1 MNIWRNRNW
10 GPMLLKE
17 IDKPFNSKDY
27 LFEIKFDGIRAII
40 FASPHNLI
48 IKTRNNV
55 DVTDIYPELQ
65 SIKNLVKHPTIF
77 DGEIV
82 AFKEGLPSFSK
93 LQERSHLK
101 NKNKIKK
108 LSLEEPICYV
118 CFDILYDN
126 KDLTNLILTDRKKL
140 LANINENEVF
150 IKSKS
155 IDEVGKDLFK
165 EIKKVGLEGIVAKKK
180 NSLYEISSR
189 VDSWLKIKN
198 FKKDNFFIGA
208 YKENAGSP
216 VISLALGEYQ
226 NNKLKYVGNV
236 SMAKKNPLYKKIKML
251 KTRKLSTFTD
261 YENKDL
267 NYINPKYQCLIWYM
281 EKTPS
286 NHLRQPIF
294 KNEVKK

>member
-17 IDKPFNSKDY
+17 IDKPFDSKDY

-126 KDLTNLILTDRKKL
+126 KDL
-140 LANINENEVF
+140 
-150 IKSKS
+150 
-155 IDEVGKDLFK
+155 
-165 EIKKVGLEGIVAKKK
+165 IKK
-180 NSLYEISSR
+180 YR
-189 VDSWLKIKN
+189 
-198 FKKDNFFIGA
+198 
-208 YKENAGSP
+208 
-216 VISLALGEYQ
+216 
-226 NNKLKYVGNV
+226 
-236 SMAKKNPLYKKIKML
+236 
-251 KTRKLSTFTD
+251 
-261 YENKDL
+261 
-267 NYINPKYQCLIWYM
+267 
-281 EKTPS
+281 
-286 NHLRQPIF
+286 
-294 KNEVKK
+294 